1 MDAIRTILVPVD
13 FDSSS
18 EAALEQAVRLARA
31 FGARIKLLHVLPFSL
46 SDVSAELFYAGPNT
60 SVRLRTA
67 ALKNLG
73 DLGDRFRRNVTIDH
87 EIREG
92 IAWDEIVGAATQ
104 LEADLIVMGTHG
116 RRGGLR
122 GLLGS
127 VAERVVR
134 VSSVPVMTV
143 RASVAS
149 PERREFASRQ
159 SR

>member
-18 EAALEQAVRLARA
+18 DAALEQAVRLARA
-31 FGARIKLLHVLPFSL
+31 FGARIKLLHVLAFAL
-46 SDVSAELFYAGPNT
+46 SDVDSELFYAGPNT
-60 SVRLRTA
+60 SVRLRTG
-67 ALKNLG
+67 ALKGLA
-73 DLGDRFRRNVTIDH
+73 DIAERYRDQVVIEH

-104 LEADLIVMGTHG
+104 LDADLIVMGTHG
-116 RRGGLR
+116 RKGGFR

-134 VSSVPVMTV
+134 ASSVPVMTV
-143 RASVAS
+143 RATVS
-149 PERREFASRQ
+149 PTERREFASR
-159 SR
+159 